1 MDKPRLYLYPN
12 WQESE
17 KKETS
22 KVYTNNK
29 RGRKK
34 KFYRLS
40 SNVNKKKKKR
50 GPKLNRWS
58 ERHPYTAEMHF
69 ANTHRKLCST
79 HASRE
84 EMEKYRSRVDR
95 SLSLQ
100 KVENNREKVKQ
111 NYYSFFSNKRYTQ
124 EGMTFDG
131 RKIHHRNANSTPRPQ
146 KEEEV
151 PCVPASVATR
161 PNNVVN
167 QRRSARD

>member
-1 MDKPRLYLYPN
+1 MRDTQRPLFLYDDPARLYLYPN

-29 RGRKK
+29 RGRKNK
-34 KFYRLS
+34 ILS
-40 SNVNKKKKKR
+40 LVFKCQQGKKR
-50 GPKLNRWS
+50 KGGPKLNRWS
-58 ERHPYTAEMHF
+58 ERHPYYTAEMHF

-111 NYYSFFSNKRYTQ
+111 NYSFFSNRR
-124 EGMTFDG
+124 D
-131 RKIHHRNANSTPRPQ
+131 IH
-146 KEEEV
+146 KKG
-151 PCVPASVATR
+151 
-161 PNNVVN
+161 
-167 QRRSARD
+167 